1 MRRKS
6 GGTPALILDRD
17 GVINEDVGFLWQI
30 ERCRFVDGIFDLAR
44 HFTARGYL
52 IVIATNQSGIGRGLF
67 AEADFRTLMD
77 YVKAEFARHDAPI
90 AAVYHAPEH
99 PTEGV
104 GRYRRDTAWRKP
116 RPGKILA
123 AERDLGLDLSRS
135 WGIGDEMGD
144 VVACR
149 DAGVGTL
156 VLLDRSVAAP
166 AKVDDHWVMPRL
178 GDVLALAEG
187 EKAR

>member
-1 MRRKS
+1 MRPNA

-30 ERCRFVDGIFDLAR
+30 ERCRFVDGIFDVAR
-44 HFTARGYL
+44 HFAARGYL
-52 IVIATNQSGIGRGLF
+52 IVVATNQSGIGRGLF
-67 AEADFRTLMD
+67 TEADFRTLMD
-77 YVKAEFARHDAPI
+77 YIVAEFRRLGAPI

-104 GRYRRDTAWRKP
+104 GRYRRDSAWRKP
-116 RPGKILA
+116 NPGMILA
-123 AERDLGLDLSRS
+123 AERDLGLDLARS
-135 WGIGDEMGD
+135 WGIGDEMRD
-144 VVACR
+144 VIACR

-156 VLLDRSVAAP
+156 VLLDRSVGAP
-166 AKVDDHWVMPRL
+166 AETGGVWVVPRL
-178 GDVLALAEG
+178 ADVLALAEG